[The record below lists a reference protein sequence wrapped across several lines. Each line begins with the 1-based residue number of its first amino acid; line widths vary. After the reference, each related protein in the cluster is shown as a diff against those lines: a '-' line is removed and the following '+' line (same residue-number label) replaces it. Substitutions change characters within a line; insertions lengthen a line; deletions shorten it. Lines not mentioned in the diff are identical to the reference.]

1 VQICEDRT
9 TIPRIAYAGE
19 TVLPTSGVYMQKNKG
34 LRLSKLAQAAIVL
47 SLGLTSVA
55 AHADRFGLQ
64 IAGGVANHDFKK
76 ADVGIVWDPNLT
88 WWEIGGFHFTLL
100 GEGHVAYWHTKESN
114 SVNPNVWEFGVTPVL
129 RFVKSS
135 GYFRPFVEAGV
146 GVRVLSHAR
155 ITNDYT
161 LSSGF
166 QFADMVGVG
175 MIFGQKQNYQAGFR
189 FQHISNASIK
199 EPNPG
204 INFEQVYLQYNF

>member
-1 VQICEDRT
+1 
-9 TIPRIAYAGE
+9 
-19 TVLPTSGVYMQKNKG
+19 MHKNKG
-34 LRLSKLAQAAIVL
+34 LRLSKLAQAAIAL
-47 SLGLTSVA
+47 SLGFTSAA
-55 AHADRFGLQ
+55 AHADRWGLQ

-76 ADVGIVWDPNLT
+76 ADVGVVWDPNLT
-88 WWEIGGFHFTLL
+88 WWEIGGFHFTLV
-100 GEGHVAYWHTKESN
+100 GEGHVSYWHTTESN
-114 SVNPNVWEFGVTPVL
+114 AVNSNIWEFGLTPVL